1 MESNR
6 KVPLSEAAELCGGG
20 TPSRLRSEFF
30 GGGIPWVTPS
40 DLPPIGIVK
49 ELGATAETL
58 TEKGLEE
65 SSARL
70 LPAGTVLFSSRA
82 TIGKIAVADKPF
94 TTNQGFINLVP
105 KRDVLDKW
113 YLAFFLQHALTDIER
128 LCGETTF
135 KEVPRGKMRGFEIP
149 LPRISEQRRVVG
161 RVKACVHRVEE
172 MQRLRDDALA
182 ETPLV
187 EERFLAELENT
198 FKGCF
203 VPLRDLLAE
212 TQNGKSLQNRETAHN
227 GRALTLSALRT
238 HRLDMSASKPV
249 QINVE
254 RDDKYLMRPGDVLI
268 SRSNTRELVAL
279 SAIAPDHID
288 EPTIFSDLLIRLTPK
303 PTTIRP
309 LYLTIALRMPG
320 VRHQLRANA
329 VGSSQTMVKISGERL
344 RTIEVPCP
352 SPAEQERIEAKYTA
366 VTLATSAISEEV
378 DGQTQDLNAL
388 RESILRE
395 AFAGNL

>member
-1 MESNR
+1 MKRPKPWRTS
-6 KVPLSEAAELCGGG
+6 KVAEIVRIQNGFSFDSARFGTKVG
-20 TPSRLRSEFF
+20 TPLIRIRDLKVGTKTECLFDGPFDKAYLVRAGDILIGMDGEFRAYKWAGPDALLNQRVCRLQDFSPEVEPDFVLYQLNSHLKE
-30 GGGIPWVTPS
+30 IEDNTPFAT
-40 DLPPIGIVK
+40 VK
-49 ELGATAETL
+49 HL
-58 TEKGLEE
+58 
-65 SSARL
+65 
-70 LPAGTVLFSSRA
+70 SSR
-82 TIGKIAVADKPF
+82 TIAKIEISLPE
-94 TTNQGFINLVP
+94 
-105 KRDVLDKW
+105 RDD
-113 YLAFFLQHALTDIER
+113 
-128 LCGETTF
+128 
-135 KEVPRGKMRGFEIP
+135 
-149 LPRISEQRRVVG
+149 QRRVVG
-161 RVKACVHRVEE
+161 RIKECLNRVEE
-172 MQRLRDDALA
+172 MQRLRDDAFA

-187 EERFLAELENT
+187 EEQFLAELET
-198 FKGCF
+198 ALQGCS
-203 VPLRDLLAE
+203 VPLRELLAE
-212 TQNGKSLQNRETAHN
+212 TQNGKSLQNKETAHN
-227 GRALTLSALRT
+227 GRALTLSAVRT
-238 HRLDMSASKPV
+238 HRLDMSATKPV

-303 PTTIRP
+303 PTAIRP

-320 VRHQLRANA
+320 ARHQLRANA

-344 RTIEVPCP
+344 RTVEVPCP

-378 DGQTQDLNAL
+378 VGQTQDLNAL